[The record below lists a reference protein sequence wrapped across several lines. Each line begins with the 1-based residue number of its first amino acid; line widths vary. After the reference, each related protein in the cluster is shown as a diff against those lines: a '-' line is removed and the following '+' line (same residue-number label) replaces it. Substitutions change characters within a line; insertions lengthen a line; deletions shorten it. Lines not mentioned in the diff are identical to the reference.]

1 MRIGSLFSGI
11 GGLELGLERA
21 IPGAQVVWQVERDP
35 YARRVLA
42 KHWPSAR
49 RYEDVK
55 EVGAHNLG
63 VVDLICGG
71 FPCQG
76 TSNSGKRKGLKDERA
91 GLWFQF
97 ERIADELNPR
107 WIVIENVHHTWRR
120 WVPVVR
126 RRLHAIGYAS
136 VPLRLSAADVG
147 AWHRRRR
154 VFILAHANGSLLRQL
169 PGWWTGAQG
178 QVAEELIRPIR
189 WPPCAEPSR
198 VDDGIPYRVDR
209 NRCLGNAIVP
219 QVAEVV
225 GRVVAELERLR

>member
-21 IPGAQVVWQVERDP
+21 IPGARVVWQVEKDP
-35 YARRVLA
+35 YARRVLE

-49 RYEDVK
+49 RYEDVQ

-71 FPCQG
+71 FPCQDISG
-76 TSNSGKRKGLKDERA
+76 AGKRAGLEGERS

-154 VFILAHANGSLLRQL
+154 VFVLAHTDSEQLRQL
-169 PGWWTGAQG
+169 PGWWAGAQG
-178 QVAEELIRPIR
+178 QVAEEPVRPIR
-189 WPPCAEPSR
+189 WSPCAEPSR

-209 NRCLGNAIVP
+209 NRCLGNAVVP

-225 GRVVAELERLR
+225 GRVVAELERMR